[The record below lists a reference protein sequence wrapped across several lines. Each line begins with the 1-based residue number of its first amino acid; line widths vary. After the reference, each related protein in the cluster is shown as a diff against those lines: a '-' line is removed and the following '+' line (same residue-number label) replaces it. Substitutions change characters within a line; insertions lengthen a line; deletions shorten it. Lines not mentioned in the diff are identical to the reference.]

1 MEERIDKGNKMLP
14 PDTIKMV
21 QNRLNY
27 KTKERRRSNIDNPSA
42 LKTTNI
48 KKPN

>member
-1 MEERIDKGNKMLP
+1 MLL

-27 KTKERRRSNIDNPSA
+27 KTKERRRSNGR
-42 LKTTNI
+42 L
-48 KKPN
+48 